1 MKKTFRDLFMFVG
14 ATAQNVY
21 NEETKGQKKLKLIR
35 DKVQSYLDDYQEQA
49 DGLRLDA
56 ASVDDKGN
64 LILDEKG
71 EYKFTK
77 EALKK
82 LTLDIKELS
91 KKEFNYTPITI
102 INPSEL
108 DQYLFLEDWV
118 IGVKFEK
125 VTEEL
130 IEL

>member
-1 MKKTFRDLFMFVG
+1 MKKTYRDLFMFVG
-14 ATAQNVY
+14 ATAQNIY

-35 DKVQSYLDDYQEQA
+35 EKMQTYLDAYQEEL

-56 ASVDDKGN
+56 ASVDEKGN

-82 LTLDIKELS
+82 LTQDSKDLS
-91 KKEFNYTPITI
+91 KKEFDFTLIPV
-102 INPSEL
+102 INPAEL
-108 DQYLFLEDWV
+108 DQYLFLKDWV
-118 IGVKFEK
+118 KGVEFKE
-125 VTEEL
+125 VEEEI

>member
-1 MKKTFRDLFMFVG
+1 MKKTYRDLFVFVG
-14 ATAQNVY
+14 SVVQNIY

-35 DKVQSYLDDYQEQA
+35 EKVQSYLDAYQEELDA
-49 DGLRLDA
+49 LRLDA
-56 ASVDDKGN
+56 ASVDDKNN

-82 LTLDIKELS
+82 LSQDSKDLS
-91 KKEFNYTPITI
+91 KKEFDYTPINVF
-102 INPSEL
+102 NPAEL
-108 DQYLFLEDWV
+108 DQYLFLKDWV
-118 IGVKFEK
+118 TGVKFKEVK
-125 VTEEL
+125 EEI